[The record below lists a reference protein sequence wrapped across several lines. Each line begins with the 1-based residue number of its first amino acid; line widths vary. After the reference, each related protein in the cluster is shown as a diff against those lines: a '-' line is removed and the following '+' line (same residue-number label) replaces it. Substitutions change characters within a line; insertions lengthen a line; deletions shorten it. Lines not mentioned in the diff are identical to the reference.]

1 MNGIVGAWNRAEKF
15 FVGIL
20 GLAAVACSFYGVVL
34 RYVFR
39 ATPDWI
45 DEITVYMIIWAVFIS
60 ASILAAER
68 GHHAATVLVELFPL
82 RVRRILAVF
91 NGILALGFC
100 GIISVYGFWIVLQ
113 AYACSEKSPTSLHF
127 PLWIAY
133 LSVAVGCTLVGIRYV
148 IRIYR
153 LLFQFQR
160 SEILEGDEVIREE
173 VLR

>member
-1 MNGIVGAWNRAEKF
+1 MNEIVGAWNRLEKF
-15 FVGIL
+15 IVGIL
-20 GLAAVACSFYGVVL
+20 SLAAVACSFYGVVM

-39 ATPDWI
+39 ATSDWV
-45 DEITVYMIIWAVFIS
+45 DEISIYMIIWAVFLS
-60 ASILAAER
+60 ASILVEKK
-68 GHHAATVLVELFPL
+68 GHVAATLIVERFPL
-82 RVRRILAVF
+82 SVRRILAVF
-91 NGILALGFC
+91 NGILVLGFC

-113 AYACSEKSPTSLHF
+113 TYACNEKSPTSLHF

-133 LSVAVGCTLVGIRYV
+133 LSVAVGCTLIGIRYL

-160 SEILEGDEVIREE
+160 SEILEGDEIIREE